1 MLLQRSIPSYN
12 SRKSQQSIAKKLIRN
27 IDKNLK
33 NKLRE
38 ESMIDGGM
46 LAKFTDF
53 NDKLKRKKRIH
64 CP

>member
-46 LAKFTDF
+46 LAKLTDF

>member
-38 ESMIDGGM
+38 ESMVDGGM
-46 LAKFTDF
+46 LAKLTDF
-53 NDKLKRKKRIH
+53 NDKLKKKKRIH
-64 CP
+64 